1 MMTSDLIHTNLISD
15 EKLTYHPHFRALGR
29 LTWRDKWTP
38 GQAMNF
44 WGAFQKFSS
53 KPWVKA
59 GWLQP
64 STGDQD
70 KTACHPGPAGN
81 TLFTMPPSGWPDIL
95 CTTEMSPKPAFPRA
109 LRGRRGGRS
118 QHQSL
123 KTLLRKGYWGAWGV
137 DKNTS
142 IFINVISK
150 ILISKYTCPSYHPPT
165 TLTFHSEPFTTKPH
179 NQRGTRHL
187 CPCSTMKH
195 EGKMVGMGRDTG
207 L

>member
-1 MMTSDLIHTNLISD
+1 
-15 EKLTYHPHFRALGR
+15 
-29 LTWRDKWTP
+29 
-38 GQAMNF
+38 
-44 WGAFQKFSS
+44 
-53 KPWVKA
+53 
-59 GWLQP
+59 
-64 STGDQD
+64 
-70 KTACHPGPAGN
+70 
-81 TLFTMPPSGWPDIL
+81 MPPSGWPDIL

-109 LRGRRGGRS
+109 HRGRRGGRS

-123 KTLLRKGYWGAWGV
+123 KTLLRKVYWGAWGV

-165 TLTFHSEPFTTKPH
+165 TLTFHSEPFTTKSH

-187 CPCSTMKH
+187 CPVRPWNMRVRWWGWGETQASRNSDHGEHQSQQISEEKLH
-195 EGKMVGMGRDTG
+195 SAHREGEASPPPD